1 MWRIRI
7 MVEEMKRAWTDN
19 KLVMS
24 ICGVVIAGLM
34 AWGIWLTKIGFA
46 SQFNEVV
53 LSSVCND
60 VEAMKKIDAGLKLQ
74 AEVLA
79 VKFEVQTLKME
90 TNQKEMLQNQAEIM
104 KALKRR

>member
-1 MWRIRI
+1 
-7 MVEEMKRAWTDN
+7 MVTELKQAWIEN

-34 AWGIWLTKIGFA
+34 AWGIWVTKGVFA
-46 SQFNEVV
+46 AQFNETT
-53 LSSVCND
+53 LSSLCGD

-90 TNQKEMLQNQAEIM
+90 TNQKEMMQNQVEIM
-104 KALKRR
+104 KELKKR

>member
-1 MWRIRI
+1 
-7 MVEEMKRAWTDN
+7 MVTELKQAWIEN

-34 AWGIWLTKIGFA
+34 AWGIWVTKGVFSA
-46 SQFNEVV
+46 QFNEGT
-53 LSSVCND
+53 LKGMCED
-60 VEAMKKIDAGLKLQ
+60 VERMKKIDEALRVQ

-90 TNQKEMLQNQAEIM
+90 TNQKEMLQNQVEIM
-104 KALKRR
+104 KELKKERRW